1 MLYFNRIHVFERTDV
16 NKTSE
21 SNKCDIFH
29 DWYFLNKAF
38 KFQPNVCNWCHKLL
52 MISMNLHNITLL
64 NIEGS
69 DYGCIISGISKNGT
83 INFKQNIN
91 LIRKNR
97 TL

>member
-1 MLYFNRIHVFERTDV
+1 MQYFNRIQVFERTDV

-29 DWYFLNKAF
+29 DWYFLNKEF

-52 MISMNLHNITLL
+52 TIFNIAFL

-83 INFKQNIN
+83 INFKQNVN